1 MTHGT
6 SSWLMVTHH
15 DSWWLIMTHGDSSWL
30 IMIHGDSSW
39 LMVSYFDGVIGF
51 HGSLHI
57 VQWRYNSFFELRY
70 DYVIE
75 THYVILK
82 WVILMTSYGILGHHI
97 LFYVDMSHFLYYVM
111 MTSWLRNIKIISS
124 SWLYRYGDSYC
135 MNHTN
140 CLIKTQRKLVAM
152 IHCEKSN

>member
-1 MTHGT
+1 MTHGD
-6 SSWLMVTHH
+6 SSWLMMAHH

-30 IMIHGDSSW
+30 MVAHHDSWYIIMTHGDSSW

-70 DYVIE
+70 DNVIE

-111 MTSWLRNIKIISS
+111 MTSWLRNIKIIASS
-124 SWLYRYGDSYC
+124 LHLMIRWLILYESYKMC
-135 MNHTN
+135 HK
-140 CLIKTQRKLVAM
+140 IA
-152 IHCEKSN
+152 